1 MGHEPLR
8 FFPPLRPRMPDFAQ
22 YSWWPVCRDALQK
35 TDLEDAE
42 QKFALAEE
50 ATLLR
55 LLDPDVSI
63 GERSALREAIA
74 KLKQHRDELK
84 KT

>member
-1 MGHEPLR
+1 M
-8 FFPPLRPRMPDFAQ
+8 
-22 YSWWPVCRDALQK
+22 QK

-42 QKFALAEE
+42 QKCALAEE

-63 GERSALREAIA
+63 GERSALRDAIA

-84 KT
+84 KTR